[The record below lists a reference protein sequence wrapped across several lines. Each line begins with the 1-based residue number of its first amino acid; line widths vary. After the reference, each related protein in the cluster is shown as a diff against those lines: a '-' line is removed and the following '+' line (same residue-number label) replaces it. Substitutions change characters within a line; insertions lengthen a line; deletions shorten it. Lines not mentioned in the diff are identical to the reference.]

1 MSLTS
6 KSLQGARTVAR
17 WYSPREWKLHGW
29 GWRIALI
36 SGTLAA
42 LTVAVMLYWSK
53 EPDVFA
59 VEEAAT
65 AYLDEGT
72 QPVTGSTV
80 AGTTAKIIDELLS
93 KRGGYLSNDVAS
105 PAVFLDNMPEWEYG
119 VVTVLRETTLALRND
134 FSRSQSQSAQA
145 PMLELADNNMR
156 ISTTEWMFPS
166 AEGKYGEARDS
177 LILYARELTDKNPNN
192 AQFFARADNLN
203 SYLALVSKSLG
214 NIAQNLSA
222 SVGDVIV
229 NETDGEVQ
237 AQETSTTRVSRT
249 PWTQLDNHFYFARG
263 YSWALLHELK
273 AIRIDFHTALQTK
286 NALASLDQIIGELE
300 KTQKAVYSP
309 MILNGRGF
317 GFTANHS
324 LVMASYISRV
334 NAAIIDLQNLL
345 RTG

>member
-6 KSLQGARTVAR
+6 KSVDGARKIAGLYTPSA
-17 WYSPREWKLHGW
+17 WKLHGW
-29 GWRIALI
+29 LWRGALI
-36 SGTLAA
+36 VGTLAVI
-42 LTVAVMLYWSK
+42 TMGIMLWWSK
-53 EPDVFA
+53 EPALFDVN
-59 VEEAAT
+59 EAAVQ
-65 AYLDEGT
+65 YLDEGT
-72 QPVTGSTV
+72 QPVIGSTV
-80 AGTTAKIIDELLS
+80 AGTTARVIDVLLN
-93 KRGGYLSNDVAS
+93 KRGGYLSNDMAS
-105 PAVFLDNMPEWEYG
+105 PAIFLDNIPEWEYG
-119 VVTVLRETTLALRND
+119 VVTLIRETTLALRND

-145 PMLELADNNMR
+145 KMLEAADNDMR
-156 ISTTEWMFPS
+156 INTQDWMFPS
-166 AEGKYGEARDS
+166 AEDKYGDAMANI
-177 LILYARELTDKNPNN
+177 ILYARELTDKNPDN

-203 SYLALVSKSLG
+203 SYLHLISKSLG

-229 NETDGEVQ
+229 NQEGGEAQ
-237 AQETSTTRVSRT
+237 AKEAPTTRVDRT
-249 PWTQLDNHFYFARG
+249 AWTKIDNHFYFARG

-273 AIRIDFHTALQTK
+273 AIRVDFHDVLVRK
-286 NALASLDQIIGELE
+286 GALASLDQIIGELE

-309 MILNGRGF
+309 VILNGRGF